1 MAHAVL
7 VTVTEVMVWWVRVN
21 IGVTPTVVNMRR
33 LCLDAGMLGARSGSA
48 CSQCL
53 WTEMAVSGIGSWQRR
68 ESECM
73 GAMCGR
79 NESGRGRILLQG

>member
-1 MAHAVL
+1 ML

-33 LCLDAGMLGARSGSA
+33 SCLDARMLGARSGSA
-48 CSQCL
+48 CSQRL
-53 WTEMAVSGIGSWQRR
+53 WTEIAVSGVGSWQRQ

-73 GAMCGR
+73 GAMCGQ
-79 NESGRGRILLQG
+79 NESGWGWILLQG